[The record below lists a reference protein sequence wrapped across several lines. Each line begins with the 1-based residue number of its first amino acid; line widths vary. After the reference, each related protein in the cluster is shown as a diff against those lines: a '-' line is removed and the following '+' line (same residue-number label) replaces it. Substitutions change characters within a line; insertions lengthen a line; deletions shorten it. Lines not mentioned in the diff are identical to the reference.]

1 MSTCAVNQQLRSMI
15 PPLCHVA
22 QAIIVK
28 RELLKRLEQDLEDVQ
43 ESVNNLE
50 RMYSDVLYYP
60 LNCDYDEEEDD
71 EEEDGDSNEEQEEQ
85 HQIVREEDRA
95 ADAQA

>member
-15 PPLCHVA
+15 QSGTPLCHVA

-28 RELLKRLEQDLEDVQ
+28 RELLKRLEQNLEDVQ

-50 RMYSDVLYYP
+50 RMRRMTRR
-60 LNCDYDEEEDD
+60 
-71 EEEDGDSNEEQEEQ
+71 EDGDSNEEQEKQ

-95 ADAQA
+95 ADAQV

>member
-1 MSTCAVNQQLRSMI
+1 MSTCAVNQQLHSMI
-15 PPLCHVA
+15 QSGTPLCHVA

-71 EEEDGDSNEEQEEQ
+71 DRNEQQEEQ
-85 HQIVREEDRA
+85 HQMVQDKDRA
-95 ADAQA
+95 ADAQV